1 MNLKE
6 FKEDHIII
14 MTCFGHGHFHIKIS
28 IASNLSPYLKMCS
41 LTLSK
46 EKNGNLLP

>member
-14 MTCFGHGHFHIKIS
+14 TTCFRHGHFHIKIS
-28 IASNLSPYLKMCS
+28 IASDFSYLKIHS
-41 LTLSK
+41 LTSK
-46 EKNGNLLP
+46 